1 MAAEA
6 PAATDAKIDWWTFN
20 RTFSLARADVPALV
34 ELVQLYIRTNDNAQR
49 YQATEAFARRF
60 IEFSQPP
67 ESTAFIVGVIQPLI
81 RMLRLVMEMDD
92 VKTNAD
98 EAWNVLYRQAGAYVV
113 PNLQV
118 HCFLLPHLPPAGVRR
133 LERLMRERTGFPP
146 ATGIASDD
154 WKFNRIK
161 DALAPLFVPTQ
172 QQRYLR
178 STQLLDRLEEGA
190 AAHLPP
196 LPRELGHHVASFL
209 LPPAFVRDLR
219 THPPPLNAAQAA
231 RRGAFVQ
238 RAEQAAA
245 AADPEAQAELER
257 RQGVRR
263 RMEQD
268 HKEQGKEKQQRK

>member
-34 ELVQLYIRTNDNAQR
+34 ELVRLYVRTKNNEER

-67 ESTAFIVGVIQPLI
+67 ESNMFIISVVQPLI
-81 RMLRLVMEMDD
+81 RMMRLTMEMDD
-92 VKTNAD
+92 VKTDAD
-98 EAWNVLYRQAGAYVV
+98 GAWYVLYSQAGAYVV
-113 PNLQV
+113 PDLQV

-133 LERLMRERTGFPP
+133 LERLMRESTGF
-146 ATGIASDD
+146 TQD
-154 WKFNRIK
+154 WKFRLIQN
-161 DALAPLFVPTQ
+161 ALAPLFVPTQ
-172 QQRYLR
+172 QQRDLR